1 MKVKIMNIRVI
12 PIRMNDELFNLI
24 KTYAAFMDKDLS
36 KVTRELLTE
45 GLMVKSQA
53 KLFLTW
59 KEKVKYRPLRL
70 DKCDKCGVIDNLS
83 YYHINGDVDNFDTE
97 NVAVICNGDLRK
109 LQKSIM
115 RYNPRE
121 KFIRWFFF
129 EDISK

>member
-1 MKVKIMNIRVI
+1 MIKISL
-12 PIRMNDELFNLI
+12 RMDDELYRLI
-24 KTYAAFMDKDLS
+24 EQYAAFINMDFS

-59 KEKVKYRPLRL
+59 KERVKDRPLLL
-70 DKCDKCGVIDNLS
+70 DKCDKCGVIENLS
-83 YYHINGDVDNFDTE
+83 YYHIDGNIDDFTTE
-97 NVAVICNGDLRK
+97 NIAIICNGDLRK

-129 EDISK
+129 EDIS

>member
-1 MKVKIMNIRVI
+1 MCMTKISL
-12 PIRMNDELFNLI
+12 RMDEELYRLI
-24 KTYAAFMDKDLS
+24 DEYAAFIERDVS
-36 KVTRELLTE
+36 KVMRELLSE

-59 KEKVKYRPLRL
+59 KERVNGRPLQL
-70 DKCDKCGVIDNLS
+70 TECDKCGVRENLS
-83 YYHINGDVDNFDTE
+83 YYHIDGNIDNFATE
-97 NVAVICNGDLRK
+97 NIAVICNGDLRK

-129 EDISK
+129 EDINK